1 MKDFIEELKY
11 MCTSSNAKGFYIF
24 VSIMLVV
31 LLIAIPVMLIMFIV
45 NTIKYGFTPLFL
57 ILTLVALVIFI
68 GIVVWLKKS

>member
-45 NTIKYGFTPLFL
+45 NTVKYGFTPLFL
-57 ILTLVALVIFI
+57 ILTLVALAIFI

>member
-24 VSIMLVV
+24 VSIMLVI

-45 NTIKYGFTPLFL
+45 NTVKYGFAPLFL
-57 ILTLVALVIFI
+57 ILTLVAIAIFVGVI
-68 GIVVWLKKS
+68 VWLKKS